1 MRQSLLRA
9 CHVRQCLLRGR
20 VGASELDL
28 GRPGLPE
35 GFFPKE
41 LDRAEG
47 LGVKPRGGHAPLR
60 GGGLPGELLFD
71 LEVKEVL
78 AAFLGSDQV
87 GRFAEELAEF
97 HDAGP
102 VTQDGAFG
110 QREQTQIVEV
120 AI

>member
-1 MRQSLLRA
+1 M
-9 CHVRQCLLRGR
+9 G

-35 GFFPKE
+35 GFFPEK

-47 LGVKPRGGHAPLR
+47 LS
-60 GGGLPGELLFD
+60 GGLPGELLFD

-78 AAFLGSDQV
+78 PEFLGSDQV

-97 HDAGP
+97 DDAGP

-110 QREQTQIVEV
+110 QGEQTQIVEE